1 MSKKQDAFYF
11 DNFVA
16 CATYALEASKLLE
29 KVMCN
34 FNRDDLDSHL
44 AEMHEIEHSADRKKH
59 ALLDTLSKAFITPID
74 REDISSMSQTLDE
87 ITDKLEDVIIRIYYN
102 QVRTIRPDAIEL
114 AKTVTCCCAEVC
126 ELLKEFSNF
135 RHSKTIRDHIVKI
148 NSYEEQADKLFIKC
162 MYDLHSSCE
171 NVLDIIAWREIY
183 KYLEKCADAAEH
195 TADVVETV
203 IMKNS

>member
-1 MSKKQDAFYF
+1 M
-11 DNFVA
+11 
-16 CATYALEASKLLE
+16 
-29 KVMCN
+29 
-34 FNRDDLDSHL
+34 
-44 AEMHEIEHSADRKKH
+44 
-59 ALLDTLSKAFITPID
+59 
-74 REDISSMSQTLDE
+74 
-87 ITDKLEDVIIRIYYN
+87 
-102 QVRTIRPDAIEL
+102 
-114 AKTVTCCCAEVC
+114 
-126 ELLKEFSNF
+126 LKEFSNF